1 MKRLV
6 VICYIIIYEWF
17 ARISQTFTTWNLI
30 WYKGIW
36 YTIVHYTRLNRL
48 LSLNYSMAHLRTH
61 VALQVT
67 YPPLQCFQ
75 LCVDVCLLLFE
86 FVDLKI
92 EPRGLRILVLE
103 MTLEFILGFLKVQ
116 YNRLLGICWLH
127 LEDLE
132 EGVFLG
138 PENLDLLDL
147 EDYLLHIS
155 HDHCFQV
162 F

>member
-1 MKRLV
+1 M
-6 VICYIIIYEWF
+6 
-17 ARISQTFTTWNLI
+17 T
-30 WYKGIW
+30 
-36 YTIVHYTRLNRL
+36 
-48 LSLNYSMAHLRTH
+48 HLRTH
-61 VALQVT
+61 VGLQVT
-67 YPPLQCFQ
+67 YPPLQRLQ
-75 LCVDVCLLLFE
+75 LWVNAILLLFKIL
-86 FVDLKI
+86 DLKI
-92 EPRGLRILVLE
+92 ESWGLRILVLE
-103 MTLEFILGFLKVQ
+103 MTLEFRLDFLKVHS
-116 YNRLLGICWLH
+116 YRVMAIYWLH